1 LNLSGRLL
9 SFAFGLALAVGV
21 GLFVAVSAG
30 MLSYPHEVIVTE
42 GAIGLAVQSLL
53 DGVPLY
59 EAARWEEPPFVI
71 IHYTP
76 LYYLVTA
83 AWTWLS
89 GAGLYGGR
97 LISILST
104 ACTALLA
111 GWIVRRQT
119 GRLGP
124 ALMAGALWLSFYQVV
139 FWGTTQRVDALGTF
153 FEATAILFYLGARR
167 RGHAP
172 YGSLPFFVAAWATK
186 QVMIVGLAAATV
198 DLFFTNRRTARRFAA
213 AGFGAIIVLYG
224 ALMLWTGGDIWTAT
238 VLGTVSGDADPPWVI
253 FSNAELFFG
262 SPWNMLIFIV
272 ASWGAALGI
281 RRWAGASR
289 PSPDTRN
296 VPAESGRTSV
306 VEPAAGGR
314 RTVAASFSPYLFLG
328 LYLWLGLAVAIATD
342 ANLPRFF
349 PPMLAMAILTA
360 LLVAQSRR
368 APRLRVALLSA
379 LLFTVS
385 AHTLYEMRSLVR
397 ERILT
402 LKEDNERLL
411 LAAAVKRHTPGAGPV
426 LAQDVGMVLSAGRPV
441 VLADPYV
448 FSILAGNSAWAPDS
462 LVTGINQQ
470 RFDAVVLNRPVQDLN
485 DWEWTTLWISPA
497 REALQEHYRL
507 AEVATCSQQ
516 WRFLEPERYI
526 YVPAAPHAAETPT
539 EPTLPA
545 EPPEGT
551 GN

>member
-1 LNLSGRLL
+1 VSLSSRLL
-9 SFAFGLALAVGV
+9 TLAFGLALAVGI
-21 GLFVAVSAG
+21 GLFIAVSAG

-42 GAIGLAVQSLL
+42 GAIGLAVRSLL

-59 EAARWEEPPFVI
+59 DAARWEESPFVI
-71 IHYTP
+71 VHYTP

-89 GAGLYGGR
+89 GAGLFGGR
-97 LISILST
+97 LVSILST
-104 ACTALLA
+104 AVTALLA

-153 FEATAILFYLGARR
+153 FEATAILLYLGARR
-167 RGHAP
+167 RGRAP
-172 YGSLPFFVAAWATK
+172 YGSLAFFVAAWATK
-186 QVMIVGLAAATV
+186 QVMIVGLAAAV
-198 DLFFTNRRTARRFAA
+198 IDLFLTDRRTAVRFAA
-213 AGFGAIIVLYG
+213 AGFGAIVILYG
-224 ALMLWTGGDIWTAT
+224 GLMLWTGGDVWTAT

-262 SPWNMLIFIV
+262 SPWNMVVFIV

-281 RRWAGASR
+281 RRWFA
-289 PSPDTRN
+289 TR
-296 VPAESGRTSV
+296 RQ
-306 VEPAAGGR
+306 
-314 RTVAASFSPYLFLG
+314 AASSSPYVFLG
-328 LYLWLGLAVAIATD
+328 LYLWLGLALAIATD

-368 APRLRVALLSA
+368 APRLRMALLSA
-379 LLFTVS
+379 LLFTLS
-385 AHTLYEMRSLVR
+385 AHTLYEMRPLVR

-402 LKEDNERLL
+402 LNPDNQRLL
-411 LAAAVKRHTPGAGPV
+411 LAAAVERHTPGAGPV

-441 VLADPYV
+441 IVADPYV
-448 FSILAGNSAWAPDS
+448 FSILAGNDAWAPDA
-462 LVTGINQQ
+462 LVAGVEEQ
-470 RFDAVVLNRPVQDLN
+470 RFDAVVLNRPVEDLN

-497 REALQEHYRL
+497 KEALQENYRL
-507 AEVATCSQQ
+507 VEVASCSQV

-526 YVPAAPHAAETPT
+526 YVPAEPAIKT
-539 EPTLPA
+539 EPAAVT
-545 EPPEGT
+545 ED
-551 GN
+551 